1 MDAEER
7 ERLLSIEKAIHRS
20 NENLQELSKTM
31 KDMYGLVKFIS
42 WIGMLFAIP
51 FVIFLVYL
59 YAKSRGIV

>member
-1 MDAEER
+1 MDSEER

-31 KDMYGLVKFIS
+31 KDIYGLINFIS
-42 WIGMLFAIP
+42 WIGMLCAIP
-51 FVIFLVYL
+51 FVILLVYL